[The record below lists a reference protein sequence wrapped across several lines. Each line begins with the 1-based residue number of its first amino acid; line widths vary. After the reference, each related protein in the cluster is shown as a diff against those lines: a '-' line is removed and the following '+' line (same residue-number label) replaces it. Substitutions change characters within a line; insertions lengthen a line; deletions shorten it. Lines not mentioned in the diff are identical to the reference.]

1 MLRSHAVIPSIT
13 KKGGSMQ
20 IARIAVGLVGL
31 VHVGISF
38 GEIFLWMRI
47 YKLLTHFRFSEAEAR
62 KVRPIVCN
70 AGLYNAFIASG
81 LLWSVGTTTCSPA
94 LMLFFLSCVIIAG
107 VFGAFTLH
115 TPNPL
120 LLQTMPAFI
129 AALLVW
135 FGGFSGAAIK

>member
-1 MLRSHAVIPSIT
+1 
-13 KKGGSMQ
+13 MQ
-20 IARIAVGLVGL
+20 IARVAVGLVGL
-31 VHVGISF
+31 VHVAISV

-47 YKLLTHFRFSEAEAR
+47 YKLLTHFGFSEAEAK
-62 KVRPIVCN
+62 KVGPIVAN
-70 AGLYNAFIASG
+70 AGLYNAFIAAG
-81 LLWSVGTTTCSPA
+81 LLWSAGTMTCSPA
-94 LMLFFLSCVIIAG
+94 LMLFFLSCVVIAG

-120 LLQTMPAFI
+120 LLQTVPGLM